1 MRQTAILMFKRMTSQ
16 TNGQITQWANQS
28 LRLAAVP
35 VAVGTAGYVHGCP
48 FRRQHKSGV
57 SQTCL

>member
-16 TNGQITQWANQS
+16 TNGQIKQWANQT

-35 VAVGTAGYVHGCP
+35 VAIVTAGYLHGCP
-48 FRRQHKSGV
+48 FRVSPKSA
-57 SQTCL
+57 